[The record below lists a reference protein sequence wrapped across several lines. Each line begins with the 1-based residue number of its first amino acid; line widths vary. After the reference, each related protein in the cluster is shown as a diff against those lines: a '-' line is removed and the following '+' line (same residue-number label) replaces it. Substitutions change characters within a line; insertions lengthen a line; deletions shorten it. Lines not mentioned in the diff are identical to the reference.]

1 MKKLEFEPLCFY
13 VTAMMLLGSAIGVV
27 FAPRMFLALISL
39 FFAFLFSGAMCFMVN
54 AKFIA
59 LFVFILGGVV
69 LCPIIF
75 LLMKKINRW
84 NLPLK
89 LSGVFR
95 IIVTSVVLCGFGV
108 VACLFVGEEFNN
120 SLINIF
126 NFVNE
131 KSADSMTFSGQ
142 IFHLHIVLI
151 LIIAAVI
158 VIRGILTASADGED
172 NGD

>member
-1 MKKLEFEPLCFY
+1 MEFEPVSFY
-13 VTAMMLLGSAIGVV
+13 VSALLLLGSTAGVI

-39 FFAFLFSGAMCFMVN
+39 FFAFFFTGVMCFMLC

-59 LFVFILGGVV
+59 GFVFVLGALV
-69 LCPIIF
+69 LCPVIF

-89 LSGVFR
+89 LSGVFK
-95 IIVTSVVLCGFGV
+95 IVVSSVVLTVFGV
-108 VACLFVGEEFNN
+108 IACLFVKEEFSN
-120 SLINIF
+120 SLFNIF

-131 KSADSMTFSGQ
+131 KSQDTMTFSGHV
-142 IFHLHIVLI
+142 FPLHIVLI
-151 LIIAAVI
+151 LTFAAII

-172 NGD
+172 VND

>member
-1 MKKLEFEPLCFY
+1 MEFEPVSFY
-13 VTAMMLLGSAIGVV
+13 VSAMLLLGSTAGVI

-39 FFAFLFSGAMCFMVN
+39 FFAFFFTGVMCFMLG

-59 LFVFILGGVV
+59 GFVFVLGAPV
-69 LCPIIF
+69 IF

-89 LSGVFR
+89 LSGVFK
-95 IIVTSVVLCGFGV
+95 IVVSAVVLAVFGV
-108 VACLFVGEEFNN
+108 IACLFVKEEFSN
-120 SLINIF
+120 SLFNIF

-131 KSADSMTFSGQ
+131 KSQDTMTFSGHV
-142 IFHLHIVLI
+142 FPLHIVLI
-151 LIIAAVI
+151 LTFAAII

-172 NGD
+172 VND

>member
-1 MKKLEFEPLCFY
+1 MDFEPVSFYLSAFLLLCS
-13 VTAMMLLGSAIGVV
+13 TAGVI

-39 FFAFLFSGAMCFMVN
+39 FFAFLFTGVMCFMLN

-59 LFVFILGGVV
+59 GFVFVMGGVV

-89 LSGVFR
+89 LSGVFK
-95 IIVTSVVLCGFGV
+95 IIVTAVVLAVFGG
-108 VACLFVGEEFNN
+108 VACLFVNEEFSNA
-120 SLINIF
+120 LFNIF
-126 NFVNE
+126 NYVNE
-131 KSADSMTFSGQ
+131 KSQDNMTFSGHV
-142 IFHLHIVLI
+142 FPLHIVLV
-151 LIIAAVI
+151 LIFAAII
-158 VIRGILTASADGED
+158 VIRGILTAPADGED